1 MSGTYRMIF
10 DAIRGDFNLIR
21 IPTIPVGGGGTTVTA
36 GVLTLPSGAQ
46 VECNVELQVTTAGS
60 VFIDSGSTLLVI

>member
-1 MSGTYRMIF
+1 MSTYRMLF
-10 DAIRGDFNLIR
+10 DAIRGDFTLVR
-21 IPTIPVGGGGTTVTA
+21 VPTITVGGGGTTVTS

-60 VFIDSGSTLLVI
+60 VSIDSGSTLLVL